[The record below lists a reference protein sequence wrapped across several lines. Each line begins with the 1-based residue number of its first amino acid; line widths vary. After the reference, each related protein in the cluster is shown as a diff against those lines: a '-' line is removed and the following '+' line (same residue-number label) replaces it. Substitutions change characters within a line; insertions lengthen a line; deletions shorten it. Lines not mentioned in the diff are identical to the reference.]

1 MSEPCIEDC
10 TVARHQ
16 GRLRAALSKLSDVC
30 SRNSRLTETVA
41 AKAKASTKAVAKASS
56 TKAAAKAIS
65 SPQLRSLKS
74 LNQGQQQNTAQ
85 TRGRGPPTPPLRSV
99 SYLR

>member
-41 AKAKASTKAVAKASS
+41 AKAKASTKAAAKAS
-56 TKAAAKAIS
+56 TKAAAKAS
-65 SPQLRSLKS
+65 RSPQLRSLKS

>member
-10 TVARHQ
+10 TVVARHQ

-41 AKAKASTKAVAKASS
+41 AKAKASTKAAAKAS
-56 TKAAAKAIS
+56 S

-74 LNQGQQQNTAQ
+74 LNQGQQQNTAP

>member
-10 TVARHQ
+10 TVVRHK

-41 AKAKASTKAVAKASS
+41 AKAKASTKAAAKAS
-56 TKAAAKAIS
+56 TKAAAKASS

>member
-10 TVARHQ
+10 TVVARHQ

-56 TKAAAKAIS
+56 